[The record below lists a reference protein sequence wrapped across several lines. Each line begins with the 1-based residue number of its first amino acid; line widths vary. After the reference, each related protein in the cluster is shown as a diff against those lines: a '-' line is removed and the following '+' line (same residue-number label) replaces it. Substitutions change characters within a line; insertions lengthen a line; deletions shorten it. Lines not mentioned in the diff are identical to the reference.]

1 MSRPILSRQLA
12 KWSLLLQK
20 FEFIY
25 ITQWVI
31 KDQTS
36 VDFLIDHPIIV
47 NWELIETLSPWQM
60 FYDGAT
66 HREGVGVR
74 VVFITS
80 KGDILAYSFTLIEK
94 CSNNVAKYRALI
106 LGLEIAMDAKRRHIK
121 VFGDLKL
128 IINKFLGI
136 YEVTNQS

>member
-1 MSRPILSRQLA
+1 
-12 KWSLLLQK
+12 
-20 FEFIY
+20 
-25 ITQWVI
+25 
-31 KDQTS
+31 
-36 VDFLIDHPIIV
+36 
-47 NWELIETLSPWQM
+47 M

-66 HREGVGVR
+66 HREGAGVR